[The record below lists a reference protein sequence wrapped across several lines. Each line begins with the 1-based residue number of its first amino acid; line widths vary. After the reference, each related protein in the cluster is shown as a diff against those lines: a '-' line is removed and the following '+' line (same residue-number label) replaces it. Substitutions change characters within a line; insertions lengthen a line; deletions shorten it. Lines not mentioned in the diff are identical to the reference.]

1 MQILFQ
7 FNIRVEW
14 PGKEQQAAQPKGY
27 VYIIFESDKQVK
39 ALLSAC
45 ILQVDDSQS
54 GGIYYFKISSR
65 RIKAK
70 DVCTSN
76 RKKKQKTFKF
86 LNNILNS

>member
-1 MQILFQ
+1 M
-7 FNIRVEW
+7 EW

-27 VYIIFESDKQVK
+27 VYVIFESDKQVK

-45 ILQVDDSQS
+45 FQDDGN

-70 DVCTSN
+70 DVRTAVISN
-76 RKKKQKTFKF
+76 Y
-86 LNNILNS
+86 